1 MISDWFGKRD
11 LGGGIT
17 LITEPHVD
25 AYFSANMFHVRGRDA
40 DLIVDTGMGIL
51 PLQPA
56 LDLTPG
62 KPVIAVAT
70 HIHLDHVGSLFEF
83 EERAGPVWSADHFAT
98 MPDDKTYAHEYRAL
112 SEPVT
117 QAPYEGWRVE
127 DYRLKPAP
135 LTRRLQDGDT
145 IDLGDRSL
153 RVLHLPGHA
162 PDQIG
167 LFDERD
173 GLFFSGDAIYDDE
186 LLDNLPDSDPA
197 AYRATM
203 ARIMDLPIRLGLGG
217 HGPEFNRARML
228 RIAKAYL
235 KR

>member
-40 DLIVDTGMGIL
+40 DLIVDTGMGL
-51 PLQPA
+51 VPLKPV
-56 LDLTPG
+56 LDLAAG
-62 KPVIAVAT
+62 KPVIAIAT

-83 EERAGPVWSADHFAT
+83 DERAGPVWSAEHFAT
-98 MPDDKTYAHEYRAL
+98 MPDEKTYAHEYRDL
-112 SEPVT
+112 PEPVT
-117 QAPYEGWRVE
+117 ELPYEGWRVE
-127 DYRLKPAP
+127 DYALKPAP
-135 LTRRLQDGDT
+135 LTRQLHDGDT
-145 IDLGDRSL
+145 IETGDRTF

-167 LFDERD
+167 LFDGKD

-197 AYRATM
+197 AYRTTM
-203 ARIMDLPIRLGLGG
+203 KRIMELPIRLGLGG
-217 HGPEFNRARML
+217 HGPGFNRARML
-228 RIAKAYL
+228 QIAKGYL
-235 KR
+235 EK